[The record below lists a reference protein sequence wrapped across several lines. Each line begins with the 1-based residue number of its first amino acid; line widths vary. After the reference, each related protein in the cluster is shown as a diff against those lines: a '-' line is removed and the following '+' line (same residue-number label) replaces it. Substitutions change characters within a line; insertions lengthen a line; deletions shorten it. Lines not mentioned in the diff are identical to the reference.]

1 MLLLKDDSS
10 LDQINRSLSQP
21 LKAHFL
27 CCYCYSK
34 TSVAVQCIG
43 AVHSP
48 IKNEFKHFI
57 PNLGREF
64 CVMHFLFMNFILFLV
79 VLSKFLDIELWSL
92 VLIFFICYRNSLSTY
107 MTISWVEI
115 VNKISFTIFVR
126 DCHY

>member
-57 PNLGREF
+57 LNFGRDV
-64 CVMHFLFMNFILFLV
+64 CVMYFLFMNSILISM
-79 VLSKFLDIELWSL
+79 VLLNFLD
-92 VLIFFICYRNSLSTY
+92 FFTERMLSA
-107 MTISWVEI
+107 
-115 VNKISFTIFVR
+115 
-126 DCHY
+126 C